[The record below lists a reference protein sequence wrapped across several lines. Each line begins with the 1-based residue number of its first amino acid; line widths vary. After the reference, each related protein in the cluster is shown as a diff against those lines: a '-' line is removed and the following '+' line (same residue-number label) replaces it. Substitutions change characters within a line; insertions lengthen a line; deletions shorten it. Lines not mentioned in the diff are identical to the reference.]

1 MRIVF
6 AKMVI
11 LVLLLLTSVT
21 GAQPN
26 TAANPAQERQLR
38 TPSQEAELDE
48 AKRLTNSVIRLFGE
62 RKFEEAVA
70 PAKRALE
77 LSEKVL
83 GKDDELVN
91 SAVLNLAEV
100 QYARE
105 RFDESKNLF
114 ERILR
119 SLQRTL
125 GPDNVRLSKLL
136 DRLAVNYFVLGQPS
150 QTEKLY
156 KQSLAIRQ
164 KALGVTHPETAQ
176 SLYNLA
182 EFYQLQ
188 ENYKEAEPLYQEL
201 IDVRKKTNADAA
213 QLVEAIDRYACL
225 LRKQKRT
232 AEADQIEGPSA
243 PHADK
248 TEPAINGGVVNGKA
262 IKLVQPPYPDEARA
276 TRASGR
282 VRVQIVI
289 GETGDVI
296 RVCAVDGAKSLMKA
310 SELAASRS
318 KFSPTLLDGKPV
330 RVRGVII
337 YNYAAR

>member
-1 MRIVF
+1 
-6 AKMVI
+6 MVI

-26 TAANPAQERQLR
+26 TAANPAQEKQLR
-38 TPSQEAELDE
+38 TPSQEAELGE
-48 AKRLTNSVIRLFGE
+48 AKRLADSVIRLFGE

-77 LSEKVL
+77 LREKVL
-83 GKDDELVN
+83 SKDDELVN

-105 RFDESKNLF
+105 RFDQSKNLF
-114 ERILR
+114 ERVLH

-125 GPDNVRLSKLL
+125 GPDNVRLSNLL

-150 QTEKLY
+150 ETEKLY

-164 KALGVTHPETAQ
+164 KALGVNHRETAQ

-232 AEADQIEGPSA
+232 AEADQIEGQGPGA
-243 PHADK
+243 PHSDK
-248 TEPAINGGVVNGKA
+248 TEPVINVGVVNGKA

-276 TRASGR
+276 ARASGR

-310 SELAASRS
+310 SESAAWRS
-318 KFSPTLLDGKPV
+318 KFSPTLLDGKPI

-337 YNYAAR
+337 YNYAAY